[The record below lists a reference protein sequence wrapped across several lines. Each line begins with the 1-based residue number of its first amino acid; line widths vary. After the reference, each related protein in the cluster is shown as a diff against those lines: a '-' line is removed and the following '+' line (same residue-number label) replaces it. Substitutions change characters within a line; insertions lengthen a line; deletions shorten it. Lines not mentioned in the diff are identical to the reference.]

1 MSINSDRS
9 FNRHFFAVMG
19 GVFASIAAA
28 FLIHLILQKVFH
40 IDLLTPSSHQYDAD
54 NFKVL
59 LGFGIWLFASS
70 LVGGLACITIAGK
83 NDVSH
88 IIISSLVALALYF
101 FISGGGI
108 LKGSSF
114 SSWSILLAIPF
125 GYFVGEWMGAGKQNN
140 GV

>member
-1 MSINSDRS
+1 MNNNSDRD
-9 FNRHFFAVMG
+9 FKRHFFAVLG
-19 GVFASIAAA
+19 GVFASIAAG
-28 FLIHLILQKVFH
+28 FLMHLILHKIFQ
-40 IDLLTPSSHQYDAD
+40 IDL
-54 NFKVL
+54 FKNSYILSGGDSVKIL

-108 LKGSSF
+108 LKEGSF
-114 SSWSILLAIPF
+114 ASWSVLLAIPF
-125 GYFVGEWMGAGKQNN
+125 GYFAGEWLGRRKAK
-140 GV
+140 